1 MCKMR
6 AKFVRIAENEL
17 SLARVVWILDTTT
30 ALERELMMFP
40 FTSFM
45 LQMWEMKSSC
55 WILCREK
62 LLPIL
67 IPGVNLS
74 PIPMPPHLEG
84 RHVVDS

>member
-6 AKFVRIAENEL
+6 AKFVRIAENQL

-55 WILCREK
+55 WILYREAATYSYSRRESVSH
-62 LLPIL
+62 PYA
-67 IPGVNLS
+67 PTS
-74 PIPMPPHLEG
+74 
-84 RHVVDS
+84 